1 MATDVNISN
10 LALTRIGHEGVA
22 SLSASGNKASRWLF
36 SNYDFI
42 RQALLREHSW
52 RFATKRTYLTRD
64 TVHDITG
71 ATGANPVVI
80 TIADGHSI
88 ANGTEVYITG
98 VVGMTELNNRAFTTA
113 GATATTLQLT
123 GVDGTSYTGY
133 SSAGTLT
140 EYVATEYAYRFAL
153 PSDCLRILR
162 INGAERD
169 DYRVEAG
176 YLLSNEGEINCEYI
190 YDDTDETT
198 FDAQFVDLLASRL
211 SAEICF
217 YLTDNSTLT
226 EQSWSIYN
234 NKLRMARGMDSRQGT
249 PRGLDADAWLDARV

>member
-1 MATDVNISN
+1 MATDIQIAS
-10 LALTRIGHEGVA
+10 LALTRIGHEGVTA
-22 SLSASGNKASRWLF
+22 FSASGNKASRWF
-36 SNYDFI
+36 ASNYEFM

-64 TVHDITG
+64 TINEITG
-71 ATGANPVVI
+71 ATAANPVVI

-88 ANGTEVYITG
+88 ANGTEVFITG
-98 VVGMTELNNRAFTTA
+98 VVGMTELNNRAYTTA
-113 GATATTLQLT
+113 GATATTLQLV
-123 GVDGTSYTGY
+123 GVDGTSYTAY
-133 SSAGTLT
+133 SSAGSLT
-140 EYVATEYAYRFAL
+140 EYVVSEYAYRFAL

-176 YLLSNEGEINCEYI
+176 YLLTNEGEINCEYI
-190 YDDTDETT
+190 FDNTDETT

-211 SAEICF
+211 SAEVCF

-226 EQSWSIYN
+226 EQSWNIYN